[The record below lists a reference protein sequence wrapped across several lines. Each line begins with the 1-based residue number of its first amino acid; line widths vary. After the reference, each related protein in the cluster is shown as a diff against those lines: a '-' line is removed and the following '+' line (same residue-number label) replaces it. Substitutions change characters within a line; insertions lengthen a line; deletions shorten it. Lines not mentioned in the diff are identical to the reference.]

1 MLEKYHKQLEL
12 NGTKRRLVY
21 ADNLFGQKINI
32 IKYQKNN
39 SDEIKEVHLVVN
51 ADKANWSE

>member
-1 MLEKYHKQLEL
+1 MLEKCHKQLDL

-21 ADNLFGQKINI
+21 ADNLFGQEIRI

-39 SDEIKEVHLVVN
+39 SDDIKEVDLVVN